1 MDTLFAICVGI
12 GLSAASG
19 FRVFMPMLVLSAAT
33 KFGGVH
39 LNPNFEW
46 LGSWTALAT
55 FASATVLEAGSYYV
69 PWVAHAVSV
78 AATPAAV
85 LAGTLATA
93 AQIDGVHPL
102 AQWSSSLL
110 VGGGV
115 AGGVQMLNI
124 GARAAST
131 ISTAGLGNPIVSLG
145 QGFMAFVLAV
155 AAVVAPLFIALLIV
169 AIVAVLVRRRR
180 ARRSDAGE
188 GSVTSAA
195 GAPGV
200 NTTRHP
206 NAI

>member
-1 MDTLFAICVGI
+1 MDMLFAICVGI
-12 GLSAASG
+12 GLSAACG

-46 LGSWTALAT
+46 LGSWTALAA
-55 FASATVLEAGSYYV
+55 FASATILEAGSYYV

-78 AATPAAV
+78 AAVPAAV

-93 AQIDGVHPL
+93 AQIDGIHPL

-110 VGGGV
+110 VGGGI

-131 ISTAGLGNPIVSLG
+131 ITTAGIGNPIVSLG
-145 QGFMAFVLAV
+145 QGLMAFVLAIT
-155 AAVVAPLFIALLIV
+155 AVVAPLFIVLLIV
-169 AIVAVLVRRRR
+169 AIVTVIIRRRR
-180 ARRSDAGE
+180 ARKASGDGHSIAAA
-188 GSVTSAA
+188 VT
-195 GAPGV
+195 G
-200 NTTRHP
+200 
-206 NAI
+206 

>member
-1 MDTLFAICVGI
+1 MDMLFAICVGI
-12 GLSAASG
+12 GLSAACG

-46 LGSWTALAT
+46 LGSWTALAA

-78 AATPAAV
+78 AAVPAAV

-93 AQIDGVHPL
+93 AQIDGIHPL

-110 VGGGV
+110 VGGGI

-131 ISTAGLGNPIVSLG
+131 ITTAGIGNPIVSLG
-145 QGFMAFVLAV
+145 QGLMAFVLAIT
-155 AAVVAPLFIALLIV
+155 AVVAPLFIVLLIV
-169 AIVAVLVRRRR
+169 AIVTVIIRRRR
-180 ARRSDAGE
+180 ARKASGDGHSIAAA
-188 GSVTSAA
+188 VT
-195 GAPGV
+195 G
-200 NTTRHP
+200 
-206 NAI
+206 

>member
-1 MDTLFAICVGI
+1 MDMLFAICVGI
-12 GLSAASG
+12 GLSAACG

-46 LGSWTALAT
+46 LGSWTALAA
-55 FASATVLEAGSYYV
+55 FASATILEAGSYYV

-78 AATPAAV
+78 AAVPAAV

-93 AQIDGVHPL
+93 AQIDGIHPL

-110 VGGGV
+110 VGGGI

-131 ISTAGLGNPIVSLG
+131 ITTAGIGNPIVSLG
-145 QGFMAFVLAV
+145 QGLMAFVLAV
-155 AAVVAPLFIALLIV
+155 TAVVAPLFIVLLIV
-169 AIVAVLVRRRR
+169 AIVTVIIRRRR
-180 ARRSDAGE
+180 ARKASGE
-188 GSVTSAA
+188 GHSIAPAVTGS
-195 GAPGV
+195 
-200 NTTRHP
+200 
-206 NAI
+206 

>member
-1 MDTLFAICVGI
+1 MDMLFAICVGI
-12 GLSAASG
+12 GLSAACG

-46 LGSWTALAT
+46 LGSWTALAA
-55 FASATVLEAGSYYV
+55 FASATILEAGSYYV

-78 AATPAAV
+78 AAVPAAV

-93 AQIDGVHPL
+93 AQIDGIHPL

-110 VGGGV
+110 VGGGI

-131 ISTAGLGNPIVSLG
+131 ITTAGIGNPIVSLG
-145 QGFMAFVLAV
+145 QGLMAFVLAV
-155 AAVVAPLFIALLIV
+155 TAVVAPLFIVLLIV
-169 AIVAVLVRRRR
+169 AIVTVIIRRRR
-180 ARRSDAGE
+180 ARKASGDGHSIAAA
-188 GSVTSAA
+188 VT
-195 GAPGV
+195 G
-200 NTTRHP
+200 
-206 NAI
+206 

>member
-1 MDTLFAICVGI
+1 MDMLFAICVGI
-12 GLSAASG
+12 GLSAACG

-46 LGSWTALAT
+46 LGSWTALAA
-55 FASATVLEAGSYYV
+55 FASATILEAGSYYV

-78 AATPAAV
+78 AAVPAAV

-93 AQIDGVHPL
+93 AQIDGIHPL

-110 VGGGV
+110 VGGGI

-131 ISTAGLGNPIVSLG
+131 ITTAGIGNPIVSLG
-145 QGFMAFVLAV
+145 QGLMAFVLAIT
-155 AAVVAPLFIALLIV
+155 AVVAPLFIVLLIV
-169 AIVAVLVRRRR
+169 AIVTVIIRRRR
-180 ARRSDAGE
+180 ARKASGE
-188 GSVTSAA
+188 GHSIAAAVT
-195 GAPGV
+195 G
-200 NTTRHP
+200 
-206 NAI
+206 

>member
-1 MDTLFAICVGI
+1 MDMLFAICVGI
-12 GLSAASG
+12 GLSAACG

-46 LGSWTALAT
+46 LGSWTALAA

-78 AATPAAV
+78 AAVPAAV

-93 AQIDGVHPL
+93 AQIDGIHPL

-110 VGGGV
+110 VGGGI

-131 ISTAGLGNPIVSLG
+131 ITTAGIGNPIVSLG
-145 QGFMAFVLAV
+145 QGLMAFVLAV
-155 AAVVAPLFIALLIV
+155 TAVVAPLFIVLLIV
-169 AIVAVLVRRRR
+169 AIVTVIIRRRR
-180 ARRSDAGE
+180 ARKASGDGHSIAAA
-188 GSVTSAA
+188 VT
-195 GAPGV
+195 G
-200 NTTRHP
+200 
-206 NAI
+206 

>member
-1 MDTLFAICVGI
+1 MDMLFAICVGI
-12 GLSAASG
+12 GLSAACG

-46 LGSWTALAT
+46 LGSWTALAA
-55 FASATVLEAGSYYV
+55 FASATILEAGSYYV

-78 AATPAAV
+78 AAVPAAV

-93 AQIDGVHPL
+93 AQIDGIHPL

-110 VGGGV
+110 VGGGI

-131 ISTAGLGNPIVSLG
+131 ITTAGIGNPIVSLG
-145 QGFMAFVLAV
+145 QGLMAFVLAV
-155 AAVVAPLFIALLIV
+155 TAVVAPLFIVLLIV
-169 AIVAVLVRRRR
+169 AIVTVIIRRRR
-180 ARRSDAGE
+180 ARKASGE
-188 GSVTSAA
+188 GHSIAAAVT
-195 GAPGV
+195 G
-200 NTTRHP
+200 
-206 NAI
+206 

>member
-1 MDTLFAICVGI
+1 MDMLFAICVGI
-12 GLSAASG
+12 GLSAACG

-46 LGSWTALAT
+46 LGSWTALAA

-78 AATPAAV
+78 AAVPAAV

-93 AQIDGVHPL
+93 AQIDGIHPL

-110 VGGGV
+110 VGGGI

-131 ISTAGLGNPIVSLG
+131 ITTAGIGNPIVSLG
-145 QGFMAFVLAV
+145 QGLMAFVLAV
-155 AAVVAPLFIALLIV
+155 TAVVAPLFIVLLIV
-169 AIVAVLVRRRR
+169 AIVTVIIRRRR
-180 ARRSDAGE
+180 ARKASGE
-188 GSVTSAA
+188 GHSIAAAVT
-195 GAPGV
+195 G
-200 NTTRHP
+200 
-206 NAI
+206 

>member
-1 MDTLFAICVGI
+1 MDMLFAICVGI
-12 GLSAASG
+12 GLSAACG

-46 LGSWTALAT
+46 LGSWTALAA

-78 AATPAAV
+78 AAVPAAV

-93 AQIDGVHPL
+93 AQIDGIHPL

-110 VGGGV
+110 VGGGI

-131 ISTAGLGNPIVSLG
+131 ITTAGIGNPIVSLG
-145 QGFMAFVLAV
+145 QGLMAFVLAIT
-155 AAVVAPLFIALLIV
+155 AVVAPLFIVLLIV
-169 AIVAVLVRRRR
+169 AIVTVIIRRRR
-180 ARRSDAGE
+180 ARKASGE
-188 GSVTSAA
+188 GHSIAAAVT
-195 GAPGV
+195 G
-200 NTTRHP
+200 
-206 NAI
+206 